1 MAYPPDT
8 GGRLIMN
15 FSAVIMLVVVGGVVW
30 GGFICLL
37 RFAMKHENHT
47 TGSSA
52 DREKNNK

>member
-1 MAYPPDT
+1 
-8 GGRLIMN
+8 MN